1 VHASLAPSSCLGI
14 NSAEACVSRDGH
26 SPRPAGRRVAHGPDE
41 TTSVERDC
49 TQHTRRIQ
57 MRLNIVMTG
66 TTWPAPWKAAWITTI
81 CDIVCAAE
89 CEALPTKARPR

>member
-41 TTSVERDC
+41 TTS
-49 TQHTRRIQ
+49 
-57 MRLNIVMTG
+57 
-66 TTWPAPWKAAWITTI
+66 
-81 CDIVCAAE
+81 
-89 CEALPTKARPR
+89 